1 MEELLAYRQNLLTNL
16 ENIVAELHQAAAAI
30 PASAWHASPAA
41 GQFTP
46 HQVLA
51 HLRAL
56 ESQAIVVRL
65 RRILDESEPTLPL
78 FDDEGWM
85 AAHYDPTEPVQSIL
99 EDYANLRQQE
109 LAWLMNLPPAS
120 WNRTA
125 RHPWWGVRALQ
136 WWVEQSLLVARQH
149 FEQLAPTGK
158 NSAGE

>member
-16 ENIVAELHQAAAAI
+16 ENIVSELHQAAAAI
-30 PASAWHASPAA
+30 PATAWHASAA
-41 GQFTP
+41 PGEFTP

-65 RRILDESEPTLPL
+65 RRILDECKPHLPL
-78 FDDEGWM
+78 FDDDGWM
-85 AAHYDPTEPVQSIL
+85 TAHYDPAEPVQSIL
-99 EDYANLRQQE
+99 DDYTRLRQQE
-109 LAWLMNLPPAS
+109 LTWLENLSPAS

-149 FEQLAPTGK
+149 LEQLGRAVKT
-158 NSAGE
+158 

>member
-1 MEELLAYRQNLLTNL
+1 MKELLAYRKSLLTSL
-16 ENIVAELHQAAAAI
+16 EDVVGELRQAAEAI
-30 PASAWHASPAA
+30 PEADWHTPPAPDQPA
-41 GQFTP
+41 P

-56 ESQAIVVRL
+56 ESQAIAVRL

-85 AAHYDPTEPVQSIL
+85 AAHYDPNEPAQSIL
-99 EDYANLRQQE
+99 DEYARLRQQE
-109 LAWLMNLPPAS
+109 LSWLHDLPSAV

-136 WWVEQSLLVARQH
+136 WWVEQCLLVARQH
-149 FEQLAPTGK
+149 REQL
-158 NSAGE
+158 S